1 MDSTTPS
8 KENDSEF
15 STTRDQNV
23 PDSSADANS
32 ANSRLEKASNADLP
46 DERNKYRSLHGIRWV
61 IAIVTVFS
69 LIFLFGLDTTAVADV
84 TPTMISRFGQAEKLP
99 WLGSGFA
106 LGAMNILPWGK
117 SFGVFNIKWT
127 YILSLVIFE
136 VGSAICGAA
145 PTMDALIVGRVIAG
159 MGGAGMYLGTIT
171 YIAMTTSPR
180 EGPHYMA
187 IAALVWG
194 VGTVLGPIIGG
205 AFAESAATWRWVF
218 YINLVIG
225 AVFSPVY
232 FFLLPNIDLQPTATL
247 LEKHKQVDW
256 LSIIFLDCMMMCFV
270 MAINFGGTVFAWDSP
285 SEIVLWVMSAVI
297 FLMLCA
303 SQYFHPFVK
312 KEHVLFPIHLL
323 KNSRIAILSAEIF
336 LGMGVLQG
344 GIYYFPLYFQFAKG
358 DSPIQAATRIFPYVF
373 LLVTGGMINAALM
386 VRFGYYMP
394 WYLGGGILVTVGSA
408 LMCTVK
414 ESTPVS
420 AIYGYTILIG
430 FGAGSF
436 SQACYPVSQQ
446 LVQPGE
452 LTNVIGLI
460 SISQFLGIILFL
472 AIMGTTYQNLV
483 IQKVQKIL
491 PNASEA
497 QIREFIGGASTKLSD
512 PLSKV
517 DYAAIIDAIID
528 SMRAVWIILLVAGA
542 ICTILAVFLGR
553 EKLFKKEGT
562 VAMAG

>member
-8 KENDSEF
+8 KETDSEF
-15 STTRDQNV
+15 PTNRDQNV
-23 PDSSADANS
+23 PDSGADTNS

-61 IAIVTVFS
+61 LAIVAVFS
-69 LIFLFGLDTTAVADV
+69 LVFLFGLDTTAVADV

-117 SFGVFNIKWT
+117 SFGVFNVKWT

-159 MGGAGMYLGTIT
+159 TGGAGMYLGTIT

-187 IAALVWG
+187 IASLVWG

-225 AVFSPVY
+225 AVFSPIY
-232 FFLLPNIDLQPTATL
+232 FFLLPNIDMQPTATL

-270 MAINFGGTVFAWDSP
+270 MAINFGGTIFAWDAP
-285 SEIVLWVMSAVI
+285 REIVLWVMAVVI

-312 KEHVLFPIHLL
+312 KVHVLFPIHLL
-323 KNSRIAILSAEIF
+323 RRSRIANLSVQIF
-336 LGMGVLQG
+336 LSTGVLQG

-358 DSPIQAATRIFPYVF
+358 DSPVQAATRIFPYVF

-394 WYLGGGILVTVGSA
+394 WYLGGGILVTVG
-408 LMCTVK
+408 TVK
-414 ESTPVS
+414 DSTPVS

-452 LTNVIGLI
+452 LTN
-460 SISQFLGIILFL
+460 
-472 AIMGTTYQNLV
+472 NLV

-512 PLSKV
+512 SLSKV
-517 DYAAIIDAIID
+517 DYAAVIDAIID

-562 VAMAG
+562 VVMAG